1 MSKNNEL
8 KKAYR
13 DLQIQ
18 EAPDLWNRI
27 EANLTS
33 KDVPEEDKPVIIHAE
48 EKKKKKK
55 RTNYRAE
62 AGLAAA
68 ACCALL
74 VFGGMAGRRQKGFEM
89 AGTMETTMAA
99 METTAGLAMETTA
112 DTAMDGPRDTIRTET
127 GPMAPEAEGA
137 EASTQPG
144 DSSGEEKNQ
153 VSQYGNT
160 PRPVS
165 YDSLALKGTPSPL
178 PPENAVYVPGNNYYF
193 TEADLKNAGFLGQVT
208 VENVSYE
215 NGSDGRAVSVVY
227 DVVVDKV
234 LYSEDYVSEKQSL
247 QVKSPLVGNGE
258 DNSLLYSLKAGG
270 IYILPLKYENSA
282 YWLLYP
288 NSPQIEV
295 TEDTRYVFHT
305 GWQSLV
311 NDQTAVVLKQAESP
325 EDYYYDRM
333 VMREDPVFLSN
344 LTVLVEAAHRPG
356 NTG

>member
-27 EANLTS
+27 ESNLAP
-33 KDVPEEDKPVIIHAE
+33 KDVTEERKPDIIHAK
-48 EKKKKKK
+48 EKKKK
-55 RTNYRAE
+55 NYRAE

-74 VFGGMAGRRQKGFEM
+74 VFGGLAGRRTKQFDA
-89 AGTMETTMAA
+89 AGNMEATMAA
-99 METTAGLAMETTA
+99 METEAAETTA
-112 DTAMDGPRDTIRTET
+112 GSAMKSTQDTIR
-127 GPMAPEAEGA
+127 A
-137 EASTQPG
+137 EAPQDAMKAKS
-144 DSSGEEKNQ
+144 E
-153 VSQYGNT
+153 
-160 PRPVS
+160 RPVF
-165 YDSLALKGTPSPL
+165 YESLALKGTPSPL

-215 NGSDGRAVSVVY
+215 NGPDGRAVSVVY

-258 DNSLLYSLKAGG
+258 DNSLLYALKEGG
-270 IYILPLKYENSA
+270 MYILPLKYEDSA
-282 YWLLYP
+282 YWLVYP

-295 TEDTRYVFHT
+295 TKDTKYVFHT
-305 GWQSLV
+305 GWQSLI

-333 VMREDPVFLSN
+333 VLRDDPVFLSN

-356 NTG
+356 ESG